1 MKGLLLTTLALLAL
15 ASTPAIHAQAAGA
28 AYYGLSLGDFEYTE
42 GDEFG
47 DLFDDSVSSW
57 HLMINY
63 MFMEHLGVEGSY
75 GKTSTIRDS
84 FTFVTGGQP
93 PTVDIGF
100 ETEISMLTIRLVGV
114 LPFDNG
120 LSLMAG
126 VGYADVD
133 QDIDLSQ
140 NGVPAQSLEISENN
154 PAYYV
159 GVQYDWDR
167 VALRLAYQ
175 QYDFSGDTFQSDI
188 DAAETTLTFF
198 YKL

>member
-1 MKGLLLTTLALLAL
+1 M
-15 ASTPAIHAQAAGA
+15 
-28 AYYGLSLGDFEYTE
+28 
-42 GDEFG
+42 
-47 DLFDDSVSSW
+47 
-57 HLMINY
+57 
-63 MFMEHLGVEGSY
+63 
-75 GKTSTIRDS
+75 
-84 FTFVTGGQP
+84 
-93 PTVDIGF
+93 
-100 ETEISMLTIRLVGV
+100 

-120 LSLMAG
+120 ISLMAG

-140 NGVPAQSLEISENN
+140 NGAPSTSLEISENN

-167 VALRLAYQ
+167 VALRLAYE

>member
-1 MKGLLLTTLALLAL
+1 MRHLLLTTLALLAL
-15 ASTPAIHAQAAGA
+15 APAIHAQPDGA
-28 AYYGLSLGDFEYTE
+28 AYYGLALGDFEYTE
-42 GDEFG
+42 GDEFAC
-47 DLFDDSVSSW
+47 DLFSDSVSSW
-57 HLMINY
+57 HLMISY

-75 GKTSTIRDS
+75 GQTSTIRDS
-84 FTFVTGGQP
+84 ATFLTPGP
-93 PTVDIGF
+93 PGLVEIGY
-100 ETEISMLTIRLVGV
+100 ESEISMLTIRLLGM

-120 LSLMAG
+120 ISLLAG
-126 VGYADVD
+126 LGYADVD

-140 NGVPAQSLEISENN
+140 DGVPAQSVEISENN

-167 VALRLAYQ
+167 IALRLAYEK
-175 QYDFSGDTFQSDI
+175 YDFSGDTFASEI